1 MDTDRASVLLLQ
13 PLLDAVAVE
22 VMVARELC
30 ELAPPLKI
38 FKANRTSL
46 IWLGWDVCAVGGFG
60 DFFDLFVGHANIDIA
75 HLLLQCKKL
84 FVGHGIGV
92 IRVISYE
99 LVPRAAIIRIN
110 LLIIIWVIK

>member
-13 PLLDAVAVE
+13 PLIDAVAVE
-22 VMVARELC
+22 VVVARELC

-38 FKANRTSL
+38 FKANRASKKFKFPARNGLPL
-46 IWLGWDVCAVGGFG
+46 ILLGWDVCAVGGFG

-84 FVGHGIGV
+84 
-92 IRVISYE
+92 
-99 LVPRAAIIRIN
+99 
-110 LLIIIWVIK
+110 LLRDE